1 MASCLKEPDSETEMA
16 RSEASKNCPGLYS
29 YLPNWVSRWQRYHVE
44 NVLHI
49 NYEKNSSE
57 LSDVLEK
64 IPKINNLS
72 SQQKKYIEILKNTNF
87 GPNIGLKRTAYA
99 NSQTIKLLDEAL
111 EELEASIPIIKSSL
125 TSANGSLIYVRMR
138 EYITALV
145 GFVNT
150 IYQISKTCAEHAEKE
165 MTPFISEETYSGV
178 VSAFAAMC
186 GLRVENGTADNQAV
200 WDNLRGIGKLVIS
213 KPDFR
218 FHCTG
223 ENFKDLH
230 SKSLTVIEVK
240 YKGQYTEEENRKRKQ
255 QEDSE
260 KRAKRRRYNVSNSSS
275 SSSTPTESVEHR
287 CYSEALK
294 QNPLQTENNIRPLI
308 ELDVGKHTLGQHAGE
323 LLLDLHNYMEQHSD
337 VKNEKP
343 STLTMPGMIID
354 KTMVYMTLLEM
365 SYQHYEK
372 LAGAEQL
379 TSEDR
384 AIIYYSAP
392 HSIFDKEDSFILFN
406 TMVYLNN
413 IQSIMKWD
421 KST

>member
-1 MASCLKEPDSETEMA
+1 MASCLLKEPDSETEMA
-16 RSEASKNCPGLYS
+16 RREASKKCPGLYS
-29 YLPNWVSRWQRYHVE
+29 YLPKVSRWERYHVE

-49 NYEKNSSE
+49 YYEENSSE

-72 SQQKKYIEILKNTNF
+72 SQQKRYIEILKNTNF
-87 GPNIGLKRTAYA
+87 GPNIGLKRTVYE
-99 NSQTIKLLDEAL
+99 NSKTIKLLDEAL
-111 EELEASIPIIKSSL
+111 KELKASIPIINSSL
-125 TSANGSLIYVRMR
+125 TSENGSLIYIRMR
-138 EYITALV
+138 DYITVLRW
-145 GFVNT
+145 FVNT
-150 IYQISKTCAEHAEKE
+150 SYQTSKTCAESLFK
-165 MTPFISEETYSGV
+165 TPFISEETYSRI

-223 ENFKDLH
+223 EDFSDVDSNL
-230 SKSLTVIEVK
+230 LTVIKVK
-240 YKGQYTEEENRKRKQ
+240 NKGQYTEQEKRKRKQ

-260 KRAKRRRYNVSNSSS
+260 KRGKRRRYNVSYSSS
-275 SSSTPTESVEHR
+275 TSSTPTESVEHR

-294 QNPLQTENNIRPLI
+294 QNPLQTEKNIRPWI

-323 LLLDLHNYMEQHSD
+323 LLLDLHNYMKRHSD

-384 AIIYYSAP
+384 ATIYYSAP
-392 HSIFDKEDSFILFN
+392 HSIFDKEDSFVLFN